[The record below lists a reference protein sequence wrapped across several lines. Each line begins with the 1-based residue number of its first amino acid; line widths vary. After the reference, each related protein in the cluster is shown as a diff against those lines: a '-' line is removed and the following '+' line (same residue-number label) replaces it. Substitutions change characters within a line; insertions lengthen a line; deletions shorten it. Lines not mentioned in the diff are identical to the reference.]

1 MTWTFLAPARLWLL
15 IGVGVLAIVYALLQL
30 RGTKYAVRFTNI
42 SLLDSVAPKRPRW
55 RRHVVA
61 AVFLLS
67 LSVMVMAYAQPADEV
82 EVPVE
87 RATVMLAID
96 TSLSMEADD
105 IDPSRIEAAQTAA
118 IQFLDTIP
126 DGLHVGL
133 VTFNG
138 EAVVQ
143 VSPTTDHQAVRDAID
158 EIELDES
165 TAIGEAVFASLD
177 AIETT
182 SLVEE
187 DGSEDGQGA
196 DEDGQTSE
204 PPATIVVM
212 SDGETTVGRPTT
224 AAIPEAQAAGIPV
237 STISFGTPEGV
248 IEVDIDGT
256 GIPSPVPVPVDE
268 GALRELAE
276 ETGGKFF
283 TAETAGELSEVYADL
298 GKEIGSETEEVEVTA
313 RYVGA
318 ALVALA
324 LTATLSLVWFN
335 RVP

>member
-15 IGVGVLAIVYALLQL
+15 IGVGILAIVYAVLQL

-61 AVFLLS
+61 GVFLLS

-105 IDPSRIEAAQTAA
+105 IDPSRIEAAQVAA
-118 IQFLDTIP
+118 LDFLDTIP
-126 DGLHVGL
+126 DTLHVGL

-143 VSPTTDHQAVRDAID
+143 VSPTTDHQAVRDAIN

-165 TAIGEAVFASLD
+165 TAIGEAVFAALD
-177 AIETT
+177 AIE
-182 SLVEE
+182 SSSIA
-187 DGSEDGQGA
+187 DGDGQGA
-196 DEDGQTSE
+196 DEGGQAPE
-204 PPATIVVM
+204 RPPATIVLM
-212 SDGETTVGRPTT
+212 SDGETTIGRPTT
-224 AAIPEAQAAGIPV
+224 AAIPEAQAAGVPV

-268 GALRELAE
+268 GALKELAD

-283 TAETAGELSEVYADL
+283 TADTADELNEVYADL
-298 GKEIGSETEEVEVTA
+298 GKEIGSETEEIEVTA